1 MAKRTSPKKEPSPI
15 RPTIIGIPAMDMM
28 QTVTC
33 RSLVGLAVPPGTNY
47 SFAIGSLVDDARN
60 KIVDD
65 AFSTGAERI
74 LFVDSD
80 MVFDPDIL
88 TRMQVTMT
96 VTGADVVCGI
106 MTTRKHPIQPVI
118 YKTLDWEVT
127 EDGYVKVN
135 KVTYE
140 DYPENA
146 VFEVAACG
154 FGATLVT
161 TDICKRVMG
170 IYGAPFTRLPGL
182 GEDLSFCVNVNKA
195 GGRIFCDSRI
205 KVGHIGQAIYE
216 EQSWLDYRRMLAAAE
231 AQKDAD

>member
-1 MAKRTSPKKEPSPI
+1 MTKAKPKKEKSPM
-15 RPTIIGIPAMDMM
+15 RPTLIGIPAMDMM

-65 AFSTGAERI
+65 ALKTGAERI
-74 LFVDSD
+74 LFIDSD
-80 MVFDPDIL
+80 MAFNPDLL
-88 TRMQVTMT
+88 TRLQVTMS

-106 MTTRKHPIQPVI
+106 MTTRKPPLQPVI
-118 YKTLDWEVT
+118 YKSLDWEVT

-135 KVTYE
+135 KVTYD
-140 DYPENA
+140 DYPENS

-161 TDICKRVMG
+161 VDICKKVMG

-182 GEDLSFCVNVNKA
+182 GEDLSFCVNVHKA
-195 GGRIFCDSRI
+195 GGKVFCDSRV
-205 KVGHIGQAIYE
+205 KVGHIGLTIYE
-216 EQSWLDYRRMLAAAE
+216 EQSWFDYKRMLAAAE
-231 AQKDAD
+231 AKKDDG